1 MLKYISKRLFYAILT
16 LFVIASITFFLMKII
31 PHNPFNDPK
40 IKPEVRAALEKKY
53 NLDKPI
59 LVQYG
64 LYLKNLMKGDLGI
77 SMKQAGRS
85 VNAIIAEN
93 FPNSFAIGWR
103 ALVFATVFGL
113 LLGVVAALNHE
124 GLLDYASILIAIIGV
139 SIPSIVLGPML
150 AYFLGVELGWFPVTV
165 NESEWSLILPSF
177 TLGLGSLALISRLMR
192 SSTLE
197 VMGQDYI
204 NTAKA
209 KGLSKGQIVW
219 GHIIRNAIMPVITV
233 LGPTFAAL
241 ITGSIVIE
249 NIFAVAGL
257 GKYFVKSIYESDYS
271 MIMGITLFYAA
282 LIILSMLM
290 VDIVYGFIDPRL
302 RVKGKGGK

>member
-64 LYLKNLMKGDLGI
+64 LYLKNLIKGDLGI

-103 ALVFATVFGL
+103 AMVIATVFGL
-113 LLGVVAALNHE
+113 LLGIVAALNHE

-165 NESEWSLILPSF
+165 NESEWSLVLPSF
-177 TLGLGSLALISRLMR
+177 TLSLGSMALISRLMR

-209 KGLSKGQIVW
+209 KGLSKGEIVW
-219 GHIIRNAIMPVITV
+219 SHVIRNAIMPVITV

-271 MIMGITLFYAA
+271 MIMGITIFYAA

>member
-1 MLKYISKRLFYAILT
+1 MLRYIVKRLFYAILT
-16 LFVIASITFFLMKII
+16 LFVIASITFFLMKIL

-64 LYLKNLMKGDLGI
+64 LYLKNLVKGDLGI
-77 SMKQAGRS
+77 SMKEAGRS
-85 VNAIIAEN
+85 VNAIIREN

-103 ALVFATVFGL
+103 AAVFATVFGL
-113 LLGVVAALNHE
+113 LLGIVAALNHE
-124 GLLDYASILIAIIGV
+124 GLLDYLSILIAIIGV
-139 SIPSIVLGPML
+139 SIPSIVLGPIL

-165 NESEWSLILPSF
+165 NESEWSLVLPSV

-209 KGLSKGQIVW
+209 KGLSKGEIIW
-219 GHIIRNAIMPVITV
+219 GHVIRNAIMPVVTV
-233 LGPTFAAL
+233 LGPTFASL

-271 MIMGITLFYAA
+271 MIMGITIFYAA
-282 LIILSMLM
+282 LIILSMLL
-290 VDIVYGFIDPRL
+290 VDIIYGLIDPRL

>member
-1 MLKYISKRLFYAILT
+1 
-16 LFVIASITFFLMKII
+16 MKIL

-64 LYLKNLMKGDLGI
+64 LYLKNLVKGDLGI
-77 SMKQAGRS
+77 SMKEAGRS
-85 VNAIIAEN
+85 VNAIIREN

-103 ALVFATVFGL
+103 AAVFATVFGL
-113 LLGVVAALNHE
+113 LLGIVAALNHE
-124 GLLDYASILIAIIGV
+124 GLLDYLSILIAIIGV
-139 SIPSIVLGPML
+139 SIPSIVLGPIL

-165 NESEWSLILPSF
+165 NESEWSLVLPSV

-209 KGLSKGQIVW
+209 KGLSKGEIIW
-219 GHIIRNAIMPVITV
+219 GHVIRNAIMPVVTV
-233 LGPTFAAL
+233 LGPTFASL

-271 MIMGITLFYAA
+271 MIMGITIFYAA
-282 LIILSMLM
+282 LIILSMLL
-290 VDIVYGFIDPRL
+290 VDIIYGLIDPRL

>member
-16 LFVIASITFFLMKII
+16 LFVIASITFFLMKIL